1 MFLRVL
7 AVSALAIGMAA
18 SAAAQ
23 NTRTSH
29 TTDMFKGPR
38 LQQAFG
44 GAQQPSKDAILPNG
58 NINVDPSVTGSIGGE
73 KIFAQPRL
81 QCDASPNTTG
91 TRSNTYDL
99 GTISGCP

>member
-1 MFLRVL
+1 MLVRVL
-7 AVSALAIGMAA
+7 AISVLTIGLAT
-18 SAAAQ
+18 SVAAQ
-23 NTRTSH
+23 NSK
-29 TTDMFKGPR
+29 TTHSSDIFKGPR

-44 GAQQPSKDAILPNG
+44 QPSSTDAILPNG
-58 NINVDPSVTGSIGGE
+58 TINVDPSVTGSISGDAP
-73 KIFAQPRL
+73 FAQPRL